1 MNIKYILLISFIC
14 LLAPSAVLAQDGGE
28 DRWVTDSFEITLRKG
43 KSNRQTIVRMLAS
56 GTKIELIEV
65 DDEAGYSL
73 VRTRGGTEG
82 WVLNRY
88 LRKSP
93 PARVVMPDVEAR
105 LKASENKRK
114 QLAADLKKLQRERN
128 EFRGQLSNSE
138 ASGKGLEKELA
149 DLRRL
154 STNAIQL
161 DADNKRLRQSLTD
174 AEITIERLN
183 SDNTRLGSRASR
195 EWFIIGA
202 LVVLFGILVGL
213 ILPRIRWRKKS
224 SWGDL

>member
-1 MNIKYILLISFIC
+1 MTLMLPVNPVFGQ
-14 LLAPSAVLAQDGGE
+14 AGGE
-28 DRWVTDSFEITLRKG
+28 SRWVTDSFEITMRTGKG
-43 KSNRQTIVRMLAS
+43 NRQAIIRMLKS
-56 GTKIELIEV
+56 GTKLEVIEV
-65 DDEAGYSL
+65 DEEAGYSL
-73 VRTRGGTEG
+73 VRTRGGAEG

-105 LKASENKRK
+105 LQASEVQRK
-114 QLAADLKKLQRERN
+114 ELAAELQKVQRDRDQ
-128 EFRGQLSNSE
+128 FRGQLNSSQ
-138 ASGKGLEKELA
+138 ASGEGLQKELA

-154 STNAIQL
+154 SANSIQL
-161 DADNKRLRQSLTD
+161 DEDNKRLRQSLTD

-183 SDNTRLGSRASR
+183 SDNKRLASRASR

>member
-1 MNIKYILLISFIC
+1 MNIKYKLIIFFVC
-14 LLAPSAVLAQDGGE
+14 LLAASAVLAQDGGG
-28 DRWVTDSFEITLRKG
+28 DRWVTDSFEITMRKG
-43 KSNRQTIVRMLAS
+43 KDNRQAIIRMLAS
-56 GTKIELIEV
+56 GTKIELVEV
-65 DDEAGYSL
+65 DKEAGYSL

-105 LKASENKRK
+105 LKASEDKRK
-114 QLAADLKKLQRERN
+114 QLAADLQKLERERN
-128 EFRGQLSNSE
+128 EFRGQLNNSE

-183 SDNTRLGSRASR
+183 SDNTRLASRASR